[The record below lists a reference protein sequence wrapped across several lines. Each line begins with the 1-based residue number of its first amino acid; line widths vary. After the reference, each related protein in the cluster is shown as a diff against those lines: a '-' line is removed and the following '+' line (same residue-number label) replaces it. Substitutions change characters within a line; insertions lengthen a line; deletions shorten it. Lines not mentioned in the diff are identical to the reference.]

1 MRETERASQKVI
13 NTVVD
18 IAVDKITVNPY
29 QPRKNFDVNQ
39 ISELAQ
45 SIREFGVIQP
55 ITVRENFIGGYEL
68 IFGERRLRASKLAG
82 KLTIPCIIVDA
93 SENESAM
100 IAMLENLQ
108 RSDLSFLE
116 EADAIYHL
124 IHEHRYTQEQLARK
138 LGKSQSAIA
147 NKLRILKLSPEIKKI
162 ISDNHLSERH
172 ARALLRLSGDN
183 LRLKALKMICQNN
196 YNVAQTEEL
205 IDKILESL
213 AEPKEKGKGK
223 IKGVIHLRMF
233 VNSINKA
240 VDMVKKAGVDV
251 ETTKT
256 EKDECIEYLI
266 KIPKRTTLA
275 ES

>member
-1 MRETERASQKVI
+1 MKETEKTQKVI

-172 ARALLRLSGDN
+172 ARALLRLAGDN

-196 YNVAQTEEL
+196 YNVAQSEEL

-213 AEPKEKGKGK
+213 AEPKKEKGR

-251 ETTKT
+251 ETTRT

-266 KIPKRTTLA
+266 KIPKRGTLA
-275 ES
+275 QS